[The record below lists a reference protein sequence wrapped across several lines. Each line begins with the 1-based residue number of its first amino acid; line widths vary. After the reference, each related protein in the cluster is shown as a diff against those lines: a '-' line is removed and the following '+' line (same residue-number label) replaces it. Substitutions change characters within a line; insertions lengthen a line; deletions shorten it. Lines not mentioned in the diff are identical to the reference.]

1 MATGLEEIPVQSI
14 CPELPIVHLVV
25 EAASVGHVV
34 RVDAPAV
41 VAEVSDH
48 FLTAQWQ
55 LVQDAVDEP
64 ICRVLVT
71 CEPHLSDGLS
81 SCRDA
86 SIRLL
91 GA

>member
-1 MATGLEEIPVQSI
+1 MATGLEEVPVQSI

-34 RVDAPAV
+34 RVDASTVMAT
-41 VAEVSDH
+41 VSDH

-55 LVQDAVDEP
+55 LVEDTVNEP
-64 ICRVLVT
+64 VGGVLVT
-71 CEPHLSDGLS
+71 CEPHLPDGLRF
-81 SCRDA
+81 CRDA
-86 SIRLL
+86 SILLL